1 MASTA
6 INRDFVSA
14 VANEL
19 MLGIDNAIECWMA
32 KVEEALTDSRLTTLG
47 RLNAVHEVLE
57 DYKRLSGK
65 ARLRCPRSTDLRS

>member
-1 MASTA
+1 MASAA

-19 MLGIDNAIECWMA
+19 ILGIDNAVECWMA
-32 KVEEALTDSRLTTLG
+32 KVEEALTDCRLTTLG

-57 DYKRLSGK
+57 DYKCLTGK
-65 ARLRCPRSTDLRS
+65 ARLHCRRSAALQS

>member
-6 INRDFVSA
+6 INRDFISA

-19 MLGIDNAIECWMA
+19 MLGIDSAVECWMA
-32 KVEEALTDSRLTTLG
+32 KIEEALTDSRLTTLG

-57 DYKRLSGK
+57 DYKCLTGK
-65 ARLRCPRSTDLRS
+65 AHLSCPKETDFQS

>member
-19 MLGIDNAIECWMA
+19 MLGIDSAVECWMA
-32 KVEEALTDSRLTTLG
+32 KVEEALTDSHLTTLG
-47 RLNAVHEVLE
+47 RLNAVHEVLD
-57 DYKRLSGK
+57 DYKCLTGK
-65 ARLRCPRSTDLRS
+65 ARLRCPKERDFQS